1 MQQPRI
7 FLFALVFCGLAS
19 PVIGQAFHKEFD
31 LALQN
36 GWRANQVFVQAKA
49 NMQAWLRYKD
59 SKSGLLP
66 RLLPSYQPYKPQ
78 EAHYQVKDTAAD
90 LYPFLTLTAYLLDPP
105 LYDGY
110 MYEFLRKEIQLTT
123 GPDGLPRDFF
133 FDPPHQNEKNLA
145 YNIFGASEYAKD
157 GLVPITELLGKT
169 AWSSRMTDLVE
180 AIYAN
185 APVETPFG
193 KLPSGSAEVNGD
205 NLQVL
210 CRLYAM
216 TGNEKYLQRAESIGD
231 AYCFEVMPLNNG
243 LPAHQWDFKNH
254 QGEDL
259 LVLRD
264 HGCEIIGGL
273 ALLFA
278 IERDEGRERGIAY
291 YWPIRNMLDKIA
303 TTLNADGQFPNRIKC
318 SDLSI
323 VQGPLN
329 DNWGYLYTAWWD
341 FYLVTGEAKY
351 KDAIAHALRS
361 IGNYRNAKWEGRPAD
376 GYADSIEG
384 AFEMVNRVPVVEA
397 FDWIESEMQVMLGF
411 QQKEGYI
418 ESWYGDGNW
427 NRTVLMYALW
437 KTQGCRLV
445 DWDKDVSVGATMQ
458 GDSLFVAIEAKKAWQ
473 GKLCFDSPRHK
484 TVFQFKHN
492 YARINEFP
500 EWFTVEPTQLYRVM
514 DSEIKS
520 SEAKLGAELI
530 KGLPLALK
538 VGKQRYLVVTAE
550 RIAQF

>member
-1 MQQPRI
+1 MQLLKI
-7 FLFALVFCGLAS
+7 FTFALTFCCLTFPA
-19 PVIGQAFHKEFD
+19 IGQTFRKEFD

-36 GWRANQVFVQAKA
+36 GRRADHVLLQAKA
-49 NMQAWLRYKD
+49 NMQAWLRHKD
-59 SKSGLLP
+59 AKSGLLP

-78 EAHYQVKDTAAD
+78 EAHYMVKDTAAD
-90 LYPFLTLTAYLLDPP
+90 LYPFLVLTAYLLDPP

-110 MYEFLRKEIQLTT
+110 MYEFLRNEIKLTT
-123 GPDGLPRDFF
+123 GADGLPRDLLFN
-133 FDPPHQNEKNLA
+133 PPRQNEKDLA
-145 YNIFGASEYAKD
+145 YHIFGASEYAKD
-157 GLVPITELLGKT
+157 GLVPIAELLGKT
-169 AWSSRMTDLVE
+169 AWASRMVDLVE

-185 APVETPFG
+185 APIETPFG

-210 CRLYAM
+210 CRLYGM
-216 TGNEKYLQRAESIGD
+216 TGDEKYLQRAESIGD
-231 AYCFEVMPLNNG
+231 AYCFEVMPVNNG
-243 LPAHQWDFKNH
+243 LPAHQWDFIAHK
-254 QGEDL
+254 GEDL

-278 IERDEGRERGIAY
+278 IERDEGRERGDTY
-291 YWPIRNMLDKIA
+291 YWPIRNMLDKIS

-341 FYLVTGEAKY
+341 FYLVTGESKY
-351 KDAIAHALRS
+351 RDVIEHALKS
-361 IGNYRNAKWEGRPAD
+361 LPIYRNAKWEGRPAD

-384 AFEMVNRVPVVEA
+384 AFEMVNRIPVSEA

-437 KTQGCRLV
+437 KTQGCRLA

-458 GDSLFVAIEAKKAWQ
+458 GDSLFVSIEAKKNWQ
-473 GKLCFDSPRHK
+473 GKLCFDSPRHQ

-500 EWFTVEPTQLYRVM
+500 EWFTVEPTKLYKVM
-514 DSEIKS
+514 DIETQLP
-520 SEAKLGAELI
+520 EVRLGAELT
-530 KGLPLALK
+530 KGLPLALNNG
-538 VGKQRYLVVTAE
+538 GKRHLVVTAE
-550 RIAQF
+550 

>member
-1 MQQPRI
+1 MQLLRI
-7 FLFALVFCGLAS
+7 LVFALTFCGLSLPA
-19 PVIGQAFHKEFD
+19 IGQSFRKEFD

-36 GWRANQVFVQAKA
+36 GRRANQVFLQAKA
-49 NMQAWLRYKD
+49 NMLAWLRYKD
-59 SKSGLLP
+59 AKSGLLP

-78 EAHYQVKDTAAD
+78 DAHYQVKDTAAD
-90 LYPFLTLTAYLLDPP
+90 LYPFLALTAYLLDRP

-110 MYEFLRKEIQLTT
+110 MYEFLRNEIALTT
-123 GPDGLPRDFF
+123 GADGLPRDLL
-133 FDPPHQNEKNLA
+133 FDPPRQNEKDLA

-157 GLVPITELLGKT
+157 GLVPIAELLGKT
-169 AWSSRMTDLVE
+169 AWSSRMADLVE

-185 APVETPFG
+185 APIETAFG

-216 TGNEKYLQRAESIGD
+216 TGDKKFLQRAENISD
-231 AYCFEVMPLNNG
+231 AYCFEVMPLNYG

-254 QGEDL
+254 KGEDL

-278 IERDEGRERGIAY
+278 IECDEGRERGVTY
-291 YWPIRNMLDKIA
+291 YWPIRNMLDKIS

-323 VQGPLN
+323 VQPPLN

-341 FYLVTGEAKY
+341 FYLVTGETKY

-361 IGNYRNAKWEGRPAD
+361 IVNYRNAKWEGRPAD

-384 AFEMVNRVPVVEA
+384 AFEMVNRIPVAEA

-437 KTQGCRLV
+437 KTQGCRIEE
-445 DWDKDVSVGATMQ
+445 WDKDVSVGAVMN
-458 GDSLFVAIEAKKAWQ
+458 GDSLFVAIEAHKPWK
-473 GKLCFDSPRHK
+473 GHLCLDSPRHK

-500 EWFTVEPTQLYRVM
+500 EWFTVEPTELCKVT
-514 DSEIKS
+514 DADKNSFEV
-520 SEAKLGAELI
+520 KLGAEMTR
-530 KGLPLALK
+530 GLPITLK
-538 VGKQRYLVVTAE
+538 SGGKHFLIVTAE
-550 RIAQF
+550 NATDF